1 MADQGGGLALDPP
14 LGGPGFEVVEKALAT
29 INRYR
34 MLEGGESVV
43 VALSGG
49 PDSICLLDVLA
60 RLHSKLELEL
70 IVAHVDHRLSEASSE
85 IATQVSRDAAAAGF
99 EVHLARAPDL
109 EGPNLHERARAFRYE
124 FLDIVKQKEEAD
136 AIATG
141 HTLDDR
147 AETTVARLIH
157 GAGTEGLAG
166 IPPAGEGRIR
176 PLIEIR
182 RPETRAYC
190 EVRGLRFY
198 DDPSNADLRFE
209 RPAVRATVINAIEQ
223 RWGDGG
229 VRSIARS
236 SERLRE
242 DADALSTLADRLYR
256 DAVRA
261 EGDGV
266 SFPLDVLMG
275 LPRAFRRRL
284 LEKAVGRIRDRSGG
298 IEAALDS
305 LDTLESGDQGGRP
318 ARFAVAGG
326 TEIVIEKER
335 LSVQRDG
342 AIG

>member
-1 MADQGGGLALDPP
+1 
-14 LGGPGFEVVEKALAT
+14 
-29 INRYR
+29 
-34 MLEGGESVV
+34 
-43 VALSGG
+43 
-49 PDSICLLDVLA
+49 
-60 RLHSKLELEL
+60 
-70 IVAHVDHRLSEASSE
+70 
-85 IATQVSRDAAAAGF
+85 
-99 EVHLARAPDL
+99 
-109 EGPNLHERARAFRYE
+109 
-124 FLDIVKQKEEAD
+124 
-136 AIATG
+136 
-141 HTLDDR
+141 
-147 AETTVARLIH
+147 LIH

-190 EVRGLRFY
+190 EARGLRFY
-198 DDPSNADLRFE
+198 DDPANSDLRFE
-209 RPAVRATVINAIEQ
+209 RPAVRATVIAAVEE

-229 VRSIARS
+229 VRSITRS

-242 DADALSTLADRLYR
+242 DADALSTLAERLYL

-261 EGDGV
+261 EEDGV

-305 LDTLESGDQGGRP
+305 LEKGDQGAQP
-318 ARFAVAGG
+318 LRFAVAGG

-335 LSVQRDG
+335 LSVRRDG
-342 AIG
+342 AIR